1 MAARTYQ
8 NFDLLLEGAE
18 AGQFR
23 ARVTGSPLG
32 EGSDR
37 RFALPFEATELENLL
52 LKLDPGRS
60 GTRRSSADPVAQ
72 AAMDLGGPLFEAV
85 FAEDVLLAWQRSQ
98 DAVRAQGDGLRL
110 RLRLTDAPAIAG
122 LPWELLYDRRGNAY
136 LAQSERTPVVR
147 YLEVPQPP
155 RPLVVEGALRIL
167 TVISSPTDL
176 PELDVEAEWRRVQ
189 DALAGPIGAGRV
201 TLDRLPTPTIAALSE
216 WLRQNDVHILHF
228 IGHGEYDDRI
238 GDGVLCF
245 TDRYGRSSRIS
256 ATVLGPYLRD
266 HDPLRLVVLNACH
279 TARVDATDPFSGM
292 AQGLVQ
298 QDCTA
303 VVAMQF
309 PISDGA
315 ARTFTG
321 DFYAAIADGLP
332 VDQATTSARKALLAD
347 YPNEWATPVLFLR
360 APDGRVFDH
369 IVAQTSAA
377 GPPKAEVVGLPP
389 SPAPARQRIAGRR
402 RLTVAAVAAV
412 VLVVVGGLV
421 WLGLT
426 RLRDTSVSTLTG
438 PAFDATRLTT
448 RLSLDGNPSDWTPGL
463 PSVTS
468 DRLVAGDAATVRATW
483 TLTWND
489 SHLYILADVTDPVLT
504 QTHSGNPSQLAQG
517 DGISFEFGTVTPQ
530 NANRALEAGDEQVL
544 LGPSSAADRL
554 LSAVNVASGVGFT
567 PGTSSIAGL
576 EGAVRANDRGYLI
589 EAAIPW
595 STLGFT
601 AVRAGAEIGMNLN
614 VSDAVPS
621 GAGQGT
627 LRDMV
632 SNNPD
637 RKGDTAQFR
646 SSWGTLTLR
655 G

>member
-1 MAARTYQ
+1 
-8 NFDLLLEGAE
+8 
-18 AGQFR
+18 
-23 ARVTGSPLG
+23 
-32 EGSDR
+32 
-37 RFALPFEATELENLL
+37 
-52 LKLDPGRS
+52 
-60 GTRRSSADPVAQ
+60 
-72 AAMDLGGPLFEAV
+72 
-85 FAEDVLLAWQRSQ
+85 
-98 DAVRAQGDGLRL
+98 
-110 RLRLTDAPAIAG
+110 
-122 LPWELLYDRRGNAY
+122 
-136 LAQSERTPVVR
+136 
-147 YLEVPQPP
+147 
-155 RPLVVEGALRIL
+155 
-167 TVISSPTDL
+167 
-176 PELDVEAEWRRVQ
+176 
-189 DALAGPIGAGRV
+189 
-201 TLDRLPTPTIAALSE
+201 
-216 WLRQNDVHILHF
+216 
-228 IGHGEYDDRI
+228 
-238 GDGVLCF
+238 
-245 TDRYGRSSRIS
+245 
-256 ATVLGPYLRD
+256 
-266 HDPLRLVVLNACH
+266 
-279 TARVDATDPFSGM
+279 
-292 AQGLVQ
+292 
-298 QDCTA
+298 
-303 VVAMQF
+303 
-309 PISDGA
+309 
-315 ARTFTG
+315 
-321 DFYAAIADGLP
+321 
-332 VDQATTSARKALLAD
+332 
-347 YPNEWATPVLFLR
+347 
-360 APDGRVFDH
+360 
-369 IVAQTSAA
+369 
-377 GPPKAEVVGLPP
+377 
-389 SPAPARQRIAGRR
+389 
-402 RLTVAAVAAV
+402 
-412 VLVVVGGLV
+412 VVGGLV

-601 AVRAGAEIGMNLN
+601 NVRAGAEIGMNLN